1 MKKIKLNVLSLFD
14 GIGCAKLALKK
25 SKNIEINRYFYSE
38 IDKNCLKLLSKKY
51 PKDINLGS
59 VENINLNK
67 LPRIDLLIGGS
78 PCQDLSNAYRG
89 DGIKGVRSSLFFQ
102 FVKIKKKLKPKY
114 FLLENVKNK
123 WSNLMD
129 REIGVKGIELNS
141 MYFSGQYRPRVY
153 CSNINFESV
162 NLDKYNRNIKD
173 YLEKKPDEKYFFDL
187 NPNKIK
193 KLKNSNKLKHGINKI
208 CLIPRELLKD
218 NERQRRVYDIR
229 GKSPTLLARSDTPK
243 IYINNKIRKLTPL
256 ECERL
261 QGLPDNY
268 TADFSNTTRYKMI
281 GNGFTVQV
289 IKYIT
294 SFIGK
299 KTNIKKQLELFN

>member
-1 MKKIKLNVLSLFD
+1 
-14 GIGCAKLALKK
+14 
-25 SKNIEINRYFYSE
+25 
-38 IDKNCLKLLSKKY
+38 
-51 PKDINLGS
+51 
-59 VENINLNK
+59 
-67 LPRIDLLIGGS
+67 
-78 PCQDLSNAYRG
+78 
-89 DGIKGVRSSLFFQ
+89 
-102 FVKIKKKLKPKY
+102 
-114 FLLENVKNK
+114 
-123 WSNLMD
+123 MD

-141 MYFSGQYRPRVY
+141 KYFSGQYRPRVY
-153 CSNINFESV
+153 WSNIDFENV

-208 CLIPRELLKD
+208 YLIPRELLKD

-261 QGLPDNY
+261 QGIPDNY
-268 TADFSNTTRYKMI
+268 TSLASDTQRYKMI
-281 GNGFTVQV
+281 GNAFTVSVIEHFLKGLEKNPV
-289 IKYIT
+289 IK
-294 SFIGK
+294 K
-299 KTNIKKQLELFN
+299 RIKQETLF

>member
-1 MKKIKLNVLSLFD
+1 MKLNVLSLFD
-14 GIGCAKLALKK
+14 GIGCARLALSKC
-25 SKNIEINRYFYSE
+25 KNIKINKYFYSE

-51 PKDINLGS
+51 PKDISVGS
-59 VENINLNK
+59 VENINLKK
-67 LPRIDLLIGGS
+67 LPKIDLLIGGS

-102 FVKIKKKLKPKY
+102 FIKIKNKLKPKY

-129 REIGVKGIELNS
+129 REIGARGIELNS

-153 CSNINFESV
+153 WSNIDFE
-162 NLDKYNRNIKD
+162 NLQLDIKNRNIKD
-173 YLEKKPDEKYFFDL
+173 YLEKKADEKYFFDL
-187 NPNKIK
+187 NPNKII

-208 CLIPRELLKD
+208 FLIPRDLLKD

-243 IYINNKIRKLTPL
+243 ILINNKIRKLTPL

-289 IKYIT
+289 IKYIIN
-294 SFIGK
+294 FIGK
-299 KTNIKKQLELFN
+299 KINKKKQLELFN